1 MKVLELR
8 YLDELC
14 EGILKCIEPD
24 SVEIMLRHLLDF
36 YGVLNYEMSYD
47 RSYWRARKCCI
58 GRIGYDNTN
67 ELGAPPAEITKA
79 GRMNEPKQ
87 PMLYLSTNQFS
98 VLEEIGSKAGDI
110 VHIIA
115 YRQKIESKLRCAIV
129 GEITNVHRWGRA
141 QSSDHLGNHLNRI
154 MNEMNFDIGRSYVYT
169 DSFLSSLLRDKA
181 ASKSDYLYSRKL
193 SKLIFEKHPSID
205 SIVYPGVALEGSMN
219 FAVKPNVVSK
229 KFDIGSNFVV
239 RVNKRYKYG
248 IFDFEIIKRAK
259 GQYLDG
265 TIVWQDS

>member
-1 MKVLELR
+1 MKILELR
-8 YLDELC
+8 HLDELC
-14 EGILKCIEPD
+14 EEILNSIEPD
-24 SVEIMLRHLLDF
+24 SVESKLRYLLDF

-47 RSYWRARKCCI
+47 RPYWRARKCN
-58 GRIGYDNTN
+58 GRIGYDNIN
-67 ELGAPPAEITKA
+67 KLSAPPAEITKA

-98 VLEEIGSKAGDI
+98 ILEEIGSKAGDI

-115 YRQKIESKLRCAIV
+115 YEQKIESKLRCAIV

-141 QSSDHLGNHLNRI
+141 QSSDHLGKYLNRI
-154 MNEMNFDIGRSYVYT
+154 MNGMNFDVGRSYVYT
-169 DSFLSSLLRDKA
+169 DAFLSSLMRDKA
-181 ASKSDYLYSRKL
+181 ASSSDYLYSRKL
-193 SKLIFEKHPSID
+193 SKLILEKHPSID

-229 KFDIGSNFVV
+229 KFNIGSNFVI